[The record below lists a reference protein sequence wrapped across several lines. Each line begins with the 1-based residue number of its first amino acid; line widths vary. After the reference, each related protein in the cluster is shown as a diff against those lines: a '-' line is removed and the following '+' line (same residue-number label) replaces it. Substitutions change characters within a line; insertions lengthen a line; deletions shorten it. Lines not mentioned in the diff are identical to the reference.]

1 METDA
6 EKDETHGAKNKG
18 QLIVD
23 ATCTP
28 ADIRYPNDMSL
39 LNESRE
45 NAERIIDFLHGLNPR
60 SDGKPRDYRVNAHR
74 DFIEYTKKRRPT
86 VRFRRKSIRKQL
98 NYLKRDMRYIGD
110 YLSVIDKRQIPYRFL
125 KRLEVIRELY
135 EQQTKMYQRNERRVD
150 HRIVSVSQPHVR
162 PIVRGKAGTPVE
174 FGAKISLSLSE
185 GFCYIDHLSWENFN
199 EAKDLKFQIEHYRT
213 RNGYYPESVHAD
225 KIYQNRENRKY
236 CKERGIRMSGKPL
249 GRPVKITEKNKEK
262 LKEEKKQ
269 RYQDDVDR
277 IAIEGRFGV
286 GKRKYGLGL
295 IKSKL
300 RETSESDIYIS
311 IMVMNLDKMGNEEMS
326 EIKNRFKVAR
336 EKAS

>member
-1 METDA
+1 MEAYA
-6 EKDETHGAKNKG
+6 EKEKTERAKNKG

-45 NAERIIDFLHGLNPR
+45 NAERIIDFMHRLKPR
-60 SDGKPRDYRVNAHR
+60 SEGKPRDYRVNAHR
-74 DFIEYTKKRRPT
+74 AFIEYTKKRRPG
-86 VRFRRKSIRKQL
+86 VKIRRKALRKQL
-98 NYLKRDMRYIGD
+98 NYLKRDIRFID
-110 YLSVIDKRQIPYRFL
+110 EYLTVIDKDQIPFKII
-125 KRLEVIRELY
+125 KRLKVVRDLY
-135 EQQTKMYQRNERRVD
+135 EQQKQMFQRNERRVD

-174 FGAKISLSLSE
+174 FGAKISLSLCE

-199 EAKDLKFQIEHYRT
+199 EANDLKSQIETYRK

-236 CKERGIRMSGKPL
+236 CKELGIRMTGKPL
-249 GRPVKITEKNKEK
+249 GRPVKITEKNKGK
-262 LKEEKKQ
+262 LKEERKQ

-300 RETSESDIYIS
+300 KETSESDIHLS
-311 IMVMNLDKMGNEEMS
+311 ILVMNLDKIGNEEMKK
-326 EIKNRFKVAR
+326 IKNRYKIAR